1 MLENLFITVTNS
13 EKKNYVK
20 CNWVEG
26 ICNIIIMICMKNSN
40 TVY

>member
-1 MLENLFITVTNS
+1 MLENLFIIVINF

-26 ICNIIIMICMKNSN
+26 ICMKNLN
-40 TVY
+40 TVYLYNYI

>member
-20 CNWVEG
+20 CNLSRRDMYEKFKYG
-26 ICNIIIMICMKNSN
+26 LLIQ
-40 TVY
+40 

>member
-26 ICNIIIMICMKNSN
+26 ICMKNSN
-40 TVY
+40 TVYLYNNI